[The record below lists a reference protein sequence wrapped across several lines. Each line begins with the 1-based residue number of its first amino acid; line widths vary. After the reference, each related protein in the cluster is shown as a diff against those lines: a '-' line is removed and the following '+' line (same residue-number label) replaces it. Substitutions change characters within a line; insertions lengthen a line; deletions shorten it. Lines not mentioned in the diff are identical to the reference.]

1 MLSKEFLDQIYKNR
15 QEKVEEKI
23 SKEYHERIKQIKNEK
38 EKENIKLA
46 IISELYYKEGFKEGI
61 NFVSNYIQKI

>member
-23 SKEYHERIKQIKNEK
+23 SKEYHEI
-38 EKENIKLA
+38 
-46 IISELYYKEGFKEGI
+46 
-61 NFVSNYIQKI
+61 

>member
-38 EKENIKLA
+38 EK
-46 IISELYYKEGFKEGI
+46 
-61 NFVSNYIQKI
+61 